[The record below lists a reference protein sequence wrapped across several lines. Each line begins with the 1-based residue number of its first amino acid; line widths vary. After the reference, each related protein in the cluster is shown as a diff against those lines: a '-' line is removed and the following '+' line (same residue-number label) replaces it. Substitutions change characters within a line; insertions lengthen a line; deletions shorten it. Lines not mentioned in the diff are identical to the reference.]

1 MNVNTVRKG
10 SYVLVIE
17 VKDDGEMK
25 VGKLGAI
32 RFNRGYYAYV
42 GSAMNGIDA
51 RVGRHMRQD
60 KKKHWHIDYL
70 LERGTVIRAWYVEG
84 GRDECRIA
92 RSMEDKFDSVAGFGS
107 SDCGCRSHLFYSENM
122 AELEGVI
129 EGMGM
134 RRYGIQP

>member
-25 VGKLGAI
+25 VGKLGVI

-84 GRDECRIA
+84 GRDE
-92 RSMEDKFDSVAGFGS
+92 
-107 SDCGCRSHLFYSENM
+107 
-122 AELEGVI
+122 
-129 EGMGM
+129 
-134 RRYGIQP
+134 